1 MTFIGSSIL
10 PRNEDKE
17 IMVNL
22 PLETLTGGVEEINTD
37 HALIHKGYG
46 LCASIYLA
54 TLAANG
60 TKVWRLKG
68 PTTRFAHIKS
78 LHVSSQ
84 GAPLKIELIRNAT
97 ITNAGTEISGAI
109 KNLNDNSLVVAQSKM
124 YDSTV
129 TFTGGD
135 AWCTVVVNGETTN
148 QSVTAGQFVQNQN
161 QEYVTK
167 SGDTDYIIKIT
178 NLSSTD
184 TASHL
189 IFGMFFYE
197 ESQGLG

>member
-1 MTFIGSSIL
+1 MTAFLVSNSQV
-10 PRNEDKE
+10 E
-17 IMVNL
+17 VSNL
-22 PLETLTGGVEEINTD
+22 PIEELTGGIPEINTD

-78 LHVSSQ
+78 LHVGSQ

-109 KNLNDNSLVVAQSKM
+109 KNLNDNSLVVAQSKL
-124 YDSTV
+124 YDSAV
-129 TFTGGD
+129 AYTGGNV
-135 AWCTVVVNGETTN
+135 WCTVVVNGATTN
-148 QSVTAGQFVQNQN
+148 QAVSTGSFVQNAN
-161 QEYVTK
+161 QEYITK
-167 SGDTDYIIKIT
+167 SADTDYIIKIT
-178 NLSSTD
+178 NLSATD
-184 TASHL
+184 AASHL
-189 IFGMFFYE
+189 MFGMFFYE
-197 ESQGLG
+197 ETRGLG